1 MKIFNFE
8 TFVSFLKVLL
18 ILVIP
23 MTFVACGGNTQS
35 KGDDAESEDTEMQ
48 TEEKAKE
55 EEASM
60 EDSHD
65 HDGHDHEGHDH
76 GDHEHP
82 EGGDEH
88 PN

>member
-18 ILVIP
+18 IMLVP

-35 KGDDAESEDTEMQ
+35 EGDEAEGEDTEMQ
-48 TEEKAKE
+48 EEEKAKE

-60 EDSHD
+60 ENMKD
-65 HDGHDHEGHDH
+65 HDQEDHEGHDH
-76 GDHEHP
+76 EHP
-82 EGGDEH
+82 DGGDEH